1 MHKKAVLL
9 EIRKLGFKVESIENI
24 VTISTIDG
32 IQLLVIVGNSLTFLE
47 NTVIDLG
54 MPIFRSLF
62 RLILMYTNEEE
73 ILWERKN

>member
-1 MHKKAVLL
+1 MHKKAILL
-9 EIRKLGFKVESIENI
+9 EIRNLGFKVENVENRVI
-24 VTISTIDG
+24 ISTKDG

-54 MPIFRSLF
+54 MPIFRSLM

-73 ILWERKN
+73 L